1 MKRSRPQ
8 RPLMGVKVLDQ
19 KNDPLDGHVGVSVFS
34 LWRKRPTGL
43 TLSPGKGGVM
53 GDATTLIPI
62 CNCPPREYISIAV
75 KVVLLK
81 CVLCSFPQ
89 RIGRVCYIYAHTN
102 ALAQLPPSRCFS
114 SFPTPFPPP
123 SPIHEVR
130 SLRLIF
136 HVDQEESPVA
146 RCTEGMSSPPRLFQ
160 VE

>member
-1 MKRSRPQ
+1 METSGFLVSICRSPQ
-8 RPLMGVKVLDQ
+8 LCVRARRLGESVLTREDDKIQTPTPPDGRKVLDQ

-123 SPIHEVR
+123 SPIHEV
-130 SLRLIF
+130 
-136 HVDQEESPVA
+136 
-146 RCTEGMSSPPRLFQ
+146 
-160 VE
+160 